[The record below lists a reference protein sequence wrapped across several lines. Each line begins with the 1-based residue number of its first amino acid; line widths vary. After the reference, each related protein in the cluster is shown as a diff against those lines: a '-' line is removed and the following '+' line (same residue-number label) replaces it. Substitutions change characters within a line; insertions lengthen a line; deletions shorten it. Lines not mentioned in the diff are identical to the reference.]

1 MRRISLGLLLM
12 LPLITYGGGNSAGE
26 PTGVGDV
33 LEVEEAQAL
42 ATVLV
47 GQSME
52 SGLAG
57 LTGSAQAPPQA
68 PSKVPFTVDDRVAGE
83 IPCLRG
89 GSYFF
94 SGSLL
99 GSGDAELGEMSLA
112 FSLVQSHADCVVVDE
127 EIGYE
132 FTLTGDPELAFDY
145 NLDITNQTDLYLT
158 GTVVGGV
165 LWGTVDG
172 RDGSCPVDID
182 FKMSADGA
190 TGALSVTSEGDV
202 CGVHVSQTVTNG

>member
-1 MRRISLGLLLM
+1 M
-12 LPLITYGGGNSAGE
+12 
-26 PTGVGDV
+26 GDV

-52 SGLAG
+52 SGLGG
-57 LTGSAQAPPQA
+57 LTGSTQAPPQA
-68 PSKVPFTVDDRVAGE
+68 PSKVPFAVDDRVAGE

-99 GSGDAELGEMSLA
+99 GSGDTGLGEMSLA
-112 FSLVQSHADCVVVDE
+112 LSLVQSHSDCVMVDE
-127 EIGYE
+127 ETGYG
-132 FTLTGDPELAFDY
+132 FTLNGDPELAFDY
-145 NLDITNQTDLYLT
+145 NLDIPNHTDLYLT

-172 RDGSCPVDID
+172 RDGSCPVHYRLRNVCRWGDR
-182 FKMSADGA
+182 GA
-190 TGALSVTSEGDV
+190 IR
-202 CGVHVSQTVTNG
+202 HVSGRRMRCPGVPDGYNRMTLRL